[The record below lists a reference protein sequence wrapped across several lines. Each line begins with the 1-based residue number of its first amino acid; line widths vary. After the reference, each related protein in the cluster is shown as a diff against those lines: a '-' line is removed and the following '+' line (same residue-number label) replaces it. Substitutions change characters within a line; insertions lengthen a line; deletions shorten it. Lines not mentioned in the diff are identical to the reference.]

1 MPWKLRLKFAERIKE
16 IDFSCKIIVYKNP
29 IKQGSIL
36 EDFLYQIIK
45 PDKFIYKII
54 IDGTNGVKYERRLK
68 IFLRE
73 KGIKIYKIR
82 FIDNRKEAS
91 VRLANFIAGAYRSF
105 LDNKDDK
112 NTYIYQLRKH
122 RIKILN

>member
-16 IDFSCKIIVYKNP
+16 IDFSYKIIVYKNP

-68 IFLRE
+68 VFYE
-73 KGIKIYKIR
+73 KKVLKYIK
-82 FIDNRKEAS
+82 
-91 VRLANFIAGAYRSF
+91 
-105 LDNKDDK
+105 
-112 NTYIYQLRKH
+112 
-122 RIKILN
+122 